1 MRLLPPLR
9 DRWRAVFRRL
19 DQVAAWVN
27 PVLMIIAAYL
37 LVLDL
42 SGLAA
47 LEISRLPRLVTER
60 LARQNTT
67 IAASPSHGQG
77 GAASAR

>member
-1 MRLLPPLR
+1 MRLLPPLG

-37 LVLDL
+37 LILNL

-60 LARQNTT
+60 LAKQHAT
-67 IAASPSHGQG
+67 IAASPSSGPGEATAH
-77 GAASAR
+77 

>member
-1 MRLLPPLR
+1 MWLLPPLR

-19 DQVAAWVN
+19 DQVASWLN

-42 SGLAA
+42 TGLAA
-47 LEISRLPRLVTER
+47 LEISRLPRLVAER
-60 LARQNTT
+60 LAKQHTT
-67 IAASPSHGQG
+67 IAASPSSGEG
-77 GAASAR
+77 GATTVR